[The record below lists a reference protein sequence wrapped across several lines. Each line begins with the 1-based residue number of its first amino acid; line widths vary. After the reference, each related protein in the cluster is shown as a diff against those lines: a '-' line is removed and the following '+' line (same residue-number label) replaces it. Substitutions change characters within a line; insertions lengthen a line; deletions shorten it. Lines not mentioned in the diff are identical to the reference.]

1 MALSVKT
8 PGVYIEEVPK
18 FPPSVAQVET
28 AIPAFIG
35 YTAKADE
42 FAPGDLTNKAVKI
55 SSLLDYETFFGGAPP
70 LNITKV
76 AIDALNNFKSATIT
90 QTFFMYDTLRMFFKN
105 GGGDCYIVSVGS
117 YTDTPAKGHFTD
129 DGKGLKV
136 IEKVDEPTLLI
147 FPDNSGLT
155 SGNDYY
161 DVYTDALLQCE
172 NLKDRFVVMD
182 VKKDDY
188 NGVNF
193 RNGIG
198 INNLKYGAVYTPWL
212 EVIIPKQVKYSDF
225 SNGTA
230 TPNRFQKDG
239 VNITLDTFKTDAAD
253 AVKTQIDN
261 VNAAIADNGKVTTS
275 VNTLKGSSATIADRY
290 NALETTLLTTPTP
303 ANLEPLVKL
312 LYDVA
317 RELDKLAGGTSDAV
331 SDTNKLKTSFG
342 NTITALTGSYSKVI
356 SYEVEIDGEFTGAY
370 NEQLSASVPSHAN
383 WGTIFSAPPGS
394 LNVITGSDDAARI
407 GSIIPL
413 LRTEFN
419 FINSFFNNGVIK
431 TASQTEIQLDKGLA
445 LVFPVY
451 KSILDGIQNTK
462 TIMPPVGAVTGIYAF
477 VDRTRG
483 VWKAP
488 ANVSIS
494 GIVGP
499 VATFNAGQL
508 DNLNI
513 DVTAGKSI
521 NAIRSFTGK
530 GTLIYGA
537 RTLAGNDNEWRY
549 VSVRRLF
556 NMVEE
561 SVKKAT
567 EQFVF
572 EPNDA
577 NTWAKVRAMISNF
590 LTVLWRQG
598 ALAGAK
604 PEHAFYVACGL
615 GVTMTAQ
622 DILEGKLNVEIGMAA
637 VRPAEFIILRFSH
650 KMQES

>member
-1 MALSVKT
+1 MALTVKT

-18 FPPSVAQVET
+18 FPPSIAQVET

-42 FAPGDLTNKAVKI
+42 YGPGDLKNKAVKI
-55 SSLLDYETFFGGAPP
+55 SSLLDYETYFGGAPS
-70 LNITKV
+70 LAVSQVTV
-76 AIDALNNFKSATIT
+76 DALNNFKSAIIS
-90 QTFFMYDTLRMFFKN
+90 QALFMYDSLRMFFKN

-117 YTDTPAKGHFTD
+117 YTDPKSKNDFLD

-147 FPDNSGLT
+147 FPDNSLLT
-155 SGNDYY
+155 NGNDYY
-161 DVYTDALLQCE
+161 EVYQEALLQCE

-182 VKKDDY
+182 VKNNDY
-188 NGVNF
+188 KGDAF
-193 RNGIG
+193 RSSIG

-212 EVIIPKQVKYSDF
+212 EVIMPRQIKYSDF
-225 SNGTA
+225 MNTA
-230 TPNRFQKDG
+230 ASPNRFQREG
-239 VNITLDTFKTDAAD
+239 VNITLSQIYTGGEAAITD
-253 AVKTQIDN
+253 QIAK
-261 VNAAIADNGKVTTS
+261 VVSAIADNGKVATS
-275 VNTLKGSSATIADRY
+275 ITAIRGASATVAERY
-290 NALETTLLTTPTP
+290 TVLENALSATPDPT
-303 ANLEPLVKL
+303 NLQNVMDFLF
-312 LYDVA
+312 DVA
-317 RELDKLAGGTSDAV
+317 REIDKLTGATADAV
-331 SDTNKLKTSFG
+331 SSNLKPGFET
-342 NTITALTGSYSKVI
+342 TITSLGNAYSKVI
-356 SYEVEIDGEFTGAY
+356 SYEVEADAELSGAY
-370 NEQLSASVPSHAN
+370 TVQHSISSPTHAN
-383 WGTIFSAPPGS
+383 WGTIFSAPPAS
-394 LNVITGSDDAARI
+394 LNVMTGADDAAMIR
-407 GSIIPL
+407 SIIPL

-419 FINSFFNNGVIK
+419 FINSYLSSAIVK
-431 TASQTEIQLDKGLA
+431 TAALTEQEADKGLA
-445 LVFPVY
+445 IVLPAY
-451 KSILDGIQNTK
+451 KAILDGIQNTK
-462 TIMPPVGAVTGIYAF
+462 TILPPSGSVTGIYAF

-494 GIVGP
+494 GIIGP
-499 VATFNAGQL
+499 AFTFNAGQL
-508 DNLNI
+508 DALNI

-521 NAIRSFTGK
+521 NAIRAFTGK
-530 GTLIYGA
+530 GTLVYGA

-556 NMVEE
+556 NMIEE

-577 NTWAKVRAMISNF
+577 NTWTKVKAMISNY

-615 GVTMTAQ
+615 GATMTAV
-622 DILEGKLNVEIGMAA
+622 DILEGKLIVEIGLAA

>member
-1 MALSVKT
+1 MALTVKT

-18 FPPSVAQVET
+18 FPPSIAQVET

-35 YTAKADE
+35 YTARADE
-42 FAPGDLTNKAVKI
+42 YGPGDLKNKAVKI
-55 SSLLDYETFFGGAPP
+55 SSLLDYETYFGGAPS
-70 LNITKV
+70 LAITNV
-76 AIDALNNFKSATIT
+76 AIDALNNFKSANIS
-90 QTFFMYDTLRMFFKN
+90 QSLFMYDSLRMFFKN
-105 GGGDCYIVSVGS
+105 GGGDCYIVSVGL
-117 YTDTPAKGHFTD
+117 YTDPKSKNDFLD

-147 FPDNSGLT
+147 FPDNSLLT
-155 SGNDYY
+155 NGNDYY
-161 DVYTDALLQCE
+161 EVYQEALMQCE

-182 VKKDDY
+182 VKNNDY
-188 NGVNF
+188 KGDAF
-193 RNGIG
+193 RSNIG

-212 EVIIPKQVKYSDF
+212 EVILPRQIKYSDF
-225 SNGTA
+225 MNNSSF
-230 TPNRFQKDG
+230 PNRFQREG
-239 VNITLDTFKTDAAD
+239 VNVTLTQLGAGTATAVTD
-253 AVKTQIDN
+253 QIAK
-261 VNAAIADNGKVTTS
+261 VEALIVDNGKVNAS
-275 VNTLKGSSATIADRY
+275 VTALRGASATIAARY
-290 NALETTLLTTPTP
+290 TVLENALSGTPNS
-303 ANLEPLVKL
+303 ANLEAVMDFLF
-312 LYDVA
+312 DIA
-317 RELDKLAGGTSDAV
+317 READKLAGGTSDAV
-331 SDTNKLKTSFG
+331 SANLKPGFET
-342 NTITALTGSYSKVI
+342 TISSLVASYSKII
-356 SYEVEIDGEFTGAY
+356 SYEVEADAELTAAY
-370 NEQLSASVPSHAN
+370 TVQHSISSPSHAN
-383 WGTIFSAPPGS
+383 WTTIFSAPPGS
-394 LNVITGSDDAARI
+394 LNVMSGADDAAMIR
-407 GSIIPL
+407 SIIPL

-419 FINSFFNNGVIK
+419 FINSYFSSAIVK
-431 TASQTEIQLDKGLA
+431 TAAQTELEADKGLA
-445 LVFPVY
+445 IIFPAY
-451 KSILDGIQNTK
+451 KAILDGIQNTK
-462 TIMPPVGAVTGIYAF
+462 TILPASGSVTGVYAF

-494 GIVGP
+494 GIIGP
-499 VATFNAGQL
+499 ATTFNAGQL
-508 DNLNI
+508 DALNI

-521 NAIRSFTGK
+521 NAIRAFTGK
-530 GTLIYGA
+530 GTLVYGA

-577 NTWAKVRAMISNF
+577 NTWTKVKAMISNY

-615 GVTMTAQ
+615 GATMTAQ
-622 DILEGKLNVEIGMAA
+622 DILEGKMNVEIGMAA

>member
-42 FAPGDLTNKAVKI
+42 FAPGDLKNKAIKI

-117 YTDTPAKGHFTD
+117 YTDSPAKGHFTD

-182 VKKDDY
+182 VKKDDH
-188 NGVNF
+188 NGINF

-225 SNGTA
+225 MNTTA
-230 TPNRFQKDG
+230 APNRFQKDG
-239 VNITLDTFKTDAAD
+239 VNITLDTFKADAAD

-275 VNTLKGSSATIADRY
+275 VTSLKGSSASIGDRY

-303 ANLEPLVKL
+303 ANLEPVMDF
-312 LYDVA
+312 LYDIA
-317 RELDKLAGGTSDAV
+317 RELDKLAGGTADAV
-331 SDTNKLKTSFG
+331 SDNNKLKTSFG
-342 NTITALTGSYSKVI
+342 NTITSLATSYSKVI
-356 SYEVEIDGEFTGAY
+356 SYEVEADGEFSGAY
-370 NEQLSASVPSHAN
+370 NEQRSASVPSHAN

-407 GSIIPL
+407 GSLIPL

-419 FINSFFNNGVIK
+419 FINSFFSNGVIK
-431 TASQTEIQLDKGLA
+431 TAAQTEVELDKGLA

-451 KSILDGIQNTK
+451 KTILDGIQNTK
-462 TIMPPVGAVTGIYAF
+462 TIMPPVGAVTGVYAF

-499 VATFNAGQL
+499 AATFNAGQL

-604 PEHAFYVACGL
+604 PEHAFYVVCGL

-622 DILEGKLNVEIGMAA
+622 DILEGKMNVEIGMAA

>member
-1 MALSVKT
+1 MALTVKT

-18 FPPSVAQVET
+18 FPPSIAQVET

-42 FAPGDLTNKAVKI
+42 YGPGDLKNRAVKI
-55 SSLLDYETFFGGAPP
+55 SSMLDYETYFGGAPS
-70 LNITKV
+70 LAISSV
-76 AIDALNNFKSATIT
+76 AVDALNNFKSASIS
-90 QTFFMYDTLRMFFKN
+90 QSLFMYDSLRMFFRN
-105 GGGDCYIVSVGS
+105 GGGDCYIVSVGL
-117 YTDTPAKGHFTD
+117 YTDPKAKSDFLD

-147 FPDNSGLT
+147 FPDNSLLT

-161 DVYTDALLQCE
+161 EVYQEALMQCE

-182 VKKDDY
+182 VKNNDY
-188 NGVNF
+188 KGEAF
-193 RNGIG
+193 RSNIG

-212 EVIIPKQVKYSDF
+212 EVILPRQIKFSDF
-225 SNGTA
+225 MNTA
-230 TPNRFQKDG
+230 ASPNRFQRDG
-239 VNITLDTFKTDAAD
+239 VNITLSQLGAGVAPQVTD
-253 AVKTQIDN
+253 QIAK
-261 VNAAIADNGKVTTS
+261 VVAAIADNGKVAASVTT
-275 VNTLKGSSATIADRY
+275 LRGASATVAERY
-290 NALETTLLTTPTP
+290 MVLENALSATPDP
-303 ANLEPLVKL
+303 ANLQNLMDFL
-312 LYDVA
+312 FDIA
-317 RELDKLAGGTSDAV
+317 REVDKLAGATGDAV
-331 SDTNKLKTSFG
+331 SSNLKPGFET
-342 NTITALTGSYSKVI
+342 TITSLVGAYSKVI
-356 SYEVEIDGEFTGAY
+356 SYEVEADAELTAAY
-370 NEQLSASVPSHAN
+370 TLQHSVSAPTHAN
-383 WGTIFSAPPGS
+383 WTTIFSAPPGS
-394 LNVITGSDDAARI
+394 LNVMSGADDAAMIR
-407 GSIIPL
+407 SIIPL

-419 FINSFFNNGVIK
+419 FINSYFSNAIVK
-431 TASQTEIQLDKGLA
+431 TAALTEQEADKGLA
-445 LVFPVY
+445 IIFPAY

-462 TIMPPVGAVTGIYAF
+462 TVLPASGSVTGIYAF

-499 VATFNAGQL
+499 ATTFNAGQL
-508 DNLNI
+508 DALNI

-521 NAIRSFTGK
+521 NAIRAFTGK
-530 GTLIYGA
+530 GTLVYGA

-577 NTWAKVRAMISNF
+577 NTWTKVRAMISNY

-604 PEHAFYVACGL
+604 PEHAFYVACGI

-622 DILEGKLNVEIGMAA
+622 DILEGKMNVEIGMAA

>member
-1 MALSVKT
+1 MALTVKT

-18 FPPSVAQVET
+18 FPPSIAQVET

-42 FAPGDLTNKAVKI
+42 YGPGDLKNKAVKI
-55 SSLLDYETFFGGAPP
+55 SSLLDYETYFGGAPS
-70 LNITKV
+70 LAV
-76 AIDALNNFKSATIT
+76 SQVFVDALNNFKSANIS
-90 QTFFMYDTLRMFFKN
+90 QALFMYDSLKMFFKN

-117 YTDTPAKGHFTD
+117 YTDPKSKNDFLD

-147 FPDNSGLT
+147 FPDNTLLT
-155 SGNDYY
+155 NGNDYY
-161 DVYTDALLQCE
+161 EVYQEALMQCE

-182 VKKDDY
+182 VKNNDY
-188 NGVNF
+188 KGEAF
-193 RNGIG
+193 RSSIG

-212 EVIIPKQVKYSDF
+212 EVIMSRQIKYSDF
-225 SNGTA
+225 MNTA
-230 TPNRFQKDG
+230 TAPNRFQREG
-239 VNITLDTFKTDAAD
+239 VNITLSQLYTGSDAGIND
-253 AVKTQIDN
+253 QIAK
-261 VNAAIADNGKVTTS
+261 VIAAIADNGKVAASVTT
-275 VNTLKGSSATIADRY
+275 VRGASATIAERY
-290 NALETTLLTTPTP
+290 TVLESALSGTPDTG
-303 ANLEPLVKL
+303 NLQNVMDFLF
-312 LYDVA
+312 DIA
-317 RELDKLAGGTSDAV
+317 REVDKLAGATGDAV
-331 SDTNKLKTSFG
+331 SSNLKPGFET
-342 NTITALTGSYSKVI
+342 TISSLVSSYSKII
-356 SYEVEIDGEFTGAY
+356 SYEQEADAELTAAY
-370 NEQLSASVPSHAN
+370 TVQHSISAPTHAN
-383 WGTIFSAPPGS
+383 WGTIFSAPPAS
-394 LNVITGSDDAARI
+394 LNVMSGADDAAMIR
-407 GSIIPL
+407 SIIPL
-413 LRTEFN
+413 LRSEFN
-419 FINSFFNNGVIK
+419 FINSYFSNAFVK
-431 TASQTEIQLDKGLA
+431 TASLTEQEADKGLA
-445 LVFPVY
+445 IVFPAY
-451 KSILDGIQNTK
+451 KAVLDGIQNTK
-462 TIMPPVGAVTGIYAF
+462 TILPASGSVTGIYAF

-494 GIVGP
+494 GIIGP
-499 VATFNAGQL
+499 ATTFNAGEL
-508 DNLNI
+508 DALNI

-521 NAIRSFTGK
+521 NAIRAFTGK
-530 GTLIYGA
+530 GTLVYGA

-556 NMVEE
+556 NMIEE

-577 NTWAKVRAMISNF
+577 NTWTKVKAMISNY

-615 GVTMTAQ
+615 GATMTAV
-622 DILEGKLNVEIGMAA
+622 DILEGKLIVEIGLAA

>member
-1 MALSVKT
+1 MALTVKT

-42 FAPGDLTNKAVKI
+42 YGPGDLKNKAVKI
-55 SSLLDYETFFGGAPP
+55 SSLLDYETYFGGAPS
-70 LNITKV
+70 LAV
-76 AIDALNNFKSATIT
+76 AQVNVDALNNFKSANIS
-90 QTFFMYDTLRMFFKN
+90 QSLFMYDSLRMFFKN

-117 YTDTPAKGHFTD
+117 YTDPKSKGDFLD

-147 FPDNSGLT
+147 FPDNSLLT
-155 SGNDYY
+155 NGNDYY
-161 DVYTDALLQCE
+161 EVYQEALMQCE

-182 VKKDDY
+182 VKNNDY
-188 NGVNF
+188 KGETF
-193 RNGIG
+193 RSNIG

-212 EVIIPKQVKYSDF
+212 EVILPRQIKYSDF
-225 SNGTA
+225 MNTGTS
-230 TPNRFQKDG
+230 PNRFQREG
-239 VNITLDTFKTDAAD
+239 VNVSLSDIGSAAPA
-253 AVKTQIDN
+253 AVGTQIGK
-261 VNAAIADNGKVTTS
+261 VNDAIADNGKVAAS
-275 VNTLKGSSATIADRY
+275 VTALTGASATVSQRY
-290 NALETTLLTTPTP
+290 SVLENALSATPNA
-303 ANLEPLVKL
+303 ANLEAVM
-312 LYDVA
+312 DFFFDIA
-317 RELDKLAGGTSDAV
+317 REVDKLSGATSDAV
-331 SDTNKLKTSFG
+331 SDSNNLKTNFA
-342 NTITALTGSYSKVI
+342 NTISSLVGFYSKII
-356 SYEVEIDGEFTGAY
+356 SYEVEADGELTAAY
-370 NEQLSASVPSHAN
+370 TVQHSISSPTHAN
-383 WGTIFSAPPGS
+383 WTTIFSAPPGS
-394 LNVITGSDDAARI
+394 LNVMSGADDAAMIR
-407 GSIIPL
+407 SIIPL

-419 FINSFFNNGVIK
+419 FINSYFSNAIVK
-431 TASQTEIQLDKGLA
+431 TASLTEQEADKGLSII
-445 LVFPVY
+445 FPAY
-451 KSILDGIQNTK
+451 KAILDGIQNTK
-462 TIMPPVGAVTGIYAF
+462 TILPASGSVTGIYAF

-488 ANVSIS
+488 ANVSIG
-494 GIVGP
+494 GIIGP
-499 VATFNAGQL
+499 ATTFNAGQL
-508 DNLNI
+508 DALNI

-521 NAIRSFTGK
+521 NAIRAFTGK
-530 GTLIYGA
+530 GTLVYGA

-556 NMVEE
+556 NMIEE

-577 NTWAKVRAMISNF
+577 NTWTKVKAMISNY

-615 GVTMTAQ
+615 GTTMTAV
-622 DILEGKLNVEIGMAA
+622 DILEGKLIVEIGLAA

>member
-1 MALSVKT
+1 MALTVKT

-18 FPPSVAQVET
+18 FPPSIAQVET

-35 YTAKADE
+35 YTARADE
-42 FAPGDLTNKAVKI
+42 YGPGDLKNKAVKI
-55 SSLLDYETFFGGAPP
+55 SSLLDYETYFGGAPS
-70 LNITKV
+70 LAITNV
-76 AIDALNNFKSATIT
+76 AIDALNNFKSANIS
-90 QTFFMYDTLRMFFKN
+90 QSLFMYDSLRMFFKN
-105 GGGDCYIVSVGS
+105 GGGDCYIVSVGL
-117 YTDTPAKGHFTD
+117 YTDPKSKNDFLD

-147 FPDNSGLT
+147 FPDNSLLT
-155 SGNDYY
+155 NGNDYY
-161 DVYTDALLQCE
+161 EVYQEALMQCE

-182 VKKDDY
+182 VKNNDY
-188 NGVNF
+188 KGDAF
-193 RNGIG
+193 RSNIG

-212 EVIIPKQVKYSDF
+212 EVILPRQIKYSDF
-225 SNGTA
+225 MNNSSF
-230 TPNRFQKDG
+230 PNRFQREG
-239 VNITLDTFKTDAAD
+239 VNVTLTQLGAGTATAVTD
-253 AVKTQIDN
+253 QIAK
-261 VNAAIADNGKVTTS
+261 VEALIVDNGKVNAS
-275 VNTLKGSSATIADRY
+275 VTALRGASATIAARY
-290 NALETTLLTTPTP
+290 TVLENALSGTPNP
-303 ANLEPLVKL
+303 ANLEAVMDFLF
-312 LYDVA
+312 DIA
-317 RELDKLAGGTSDAV
+317 READKLAGGTSDAV
-331 SDTNKLKTSFG
+331 SANLKPGFET
-342 NTITALTGSYSKVI
+342 TISSLVASYSKII
-356 SYEVEIDGEFTGAY
+356 SYEVEADAELTAAY
-370 NEQLSASVPSHAN
+370 TVQHSISSPSHAN
-383 WGTIFSAPPGS
+383 WTTIFSAPPGS
-394 LNVITGSDDAARI
+394 LNVMSGADDTAMIR
-407 GSIIPL
+407 SIIPL

-419 FINSFFNNGVIK
+419 FINSYFSSAIVK
-431 TASQTEIQLDKGLA
+431 TAAQTELEADKGLA
-445 LVFPVY
+445 IIFPAY
-451 KSILDGIQNTK
+451 KAILDGIQNTK
-462 TIMPPVGAVTGIYAF
+462 TILPASGSVTGVYAF

-494 GIVGP
+494 GIIGP
-499 VATFNAGQL
+499 ATTFNAGQL
-508 DNLNI
+508 DALNI

-521 NAIRSFTGK
+521 NAIRAFTGK
-530 GTLIYGA
+530 GTLVYGA

-577 NTWAKVRAMISNF
+577 NTWTKVKAMISNY

-615 GVTMTAQ
+615 GATMTAQ
-622 DILEGKLNVEIGMAA
+622 DILEGKMNVEIGMAA

>member
-1 MALSVKT
+1 MALTVKT

-18 FPPSVAQVET
+18 FPPSIAQVET

-42 FAPGDLTNKAVKI
+42 YGPGDLKNKAVKI
-55 SSLLDYETFFGGAPP
+55 SSMLDYETYFGGAPS
-70 LNITKV
+70 LAISSV
-76 AIDALNNFKSATIT
+76 AVDALNNFKSANIS
-90 QTFFMYDTLRMFFKN
+90 QSLFMYDSLRMFFRN
-105 GGGDCYIVSVGS
+105 GGGDCYIVSVGL
-117 YTDTPAKGHFTD
+117 YTDPKAKSDFLD

-147 FPDNSGLT
+147 FPDNSLLT

-161 DVYTDALLQCE
+161 EVYQEALMQCE

-182 VKKDDY
+182 VKNNDY
-188 NGVNF
+188 KGEAF
-193 RNGIG
+193 RSSIG

-212 EVIIPKQVKYSDF
+212 EVILPRQIKFSDF
-225 SNGTA
+225 MNTA
-230 TPNRFQKDG
+230 ASPNRFQRDG
-239 VNITLDTFKTDAAD
+239 VNITLSQLGAGVAPQVTD
-253 AVKTQIDN
+253 QIAK
-261 VNAAIADNGKVTTS
+261 VVAAIADNGKVAASVTT
-275 VNTLKGSSATIADRY
+275 LRGASATVAERY
-290 NALETTLLTTPTP
+290 MVLENALSATPDPT
-303 ANLEPLVKL
+303 NLQNLMDYL
-312 LYDVA
+312 FDIA
-317 RELDKLAGGTSDAV
+317 REVDKLAGATGDAV
-331 SDTNKLKTSFG
+331 SSNLKPGFET
-342 NTITALTGSYSKVI
+342 TITSLVGTYSKVI
-356 SYEVEIDGEFTGAY
+356 SYEVEAEAELTAAY
-370 NEQLSASVPSHAN
+370 TFQHSVSAPTHTN
-383 WGTIFSAPPGS
+383 WTTIFSSPPGS
-394 LNVITGSDDAARI
+394 LNVMSGADDAAMIR
-407 GSIIPL
+407 SIIPL

-419 FINSFFNNGVIK
+419 FINSYFSNAIVK
-431 TASQTEIQLDKGLA
+431 TAALTEQEADKGLA
-445 LVFPVY
+445 IIFPAY

-462 TIMPPVGAVTGIYAF
+462 TVLPASGSVTGIYAF

-499 VATFNAGQL
+499 ATTFNAGQL
-508 DNLNI
+508 DALNI

-521 NAIRSFTGK
+521 NAIRAFTGK
-530 GTLIYGA
+530 GTLVYGA

-577 NTWAKVRAMISNF
+577 NTWTKVRAMISNY

-604 PEHAFYVACGL
+604 PEHAFYVACGI

-622 DILEGKLNVEIGMAA
+622 DILEGKMNVEIGMAA

>member
-1 MALSVKT
+1 MALTVKT

-42 FAPGDLTNKAVKI
+42 FAPGDLKNKATKI
-55 SSLLDYETFFGGAPP
+55 SSMLDYETFFGGAPP
-70 LNITKV
+70 LSISNV
-76 AIDALNNFKSATIT
+76 SIDALNNFKSATMG
-90 QTFFMYDTLRMFFKN
+90 QTLFMYDTIRMFFRN
-105 GGGDCYIVSVGS
+105 GGGDCYIVSVGL
-117 YTDTPAKGHFTD
+117 YTDGKAVTDFLD

-147 FPDNSGLT
+147 FPDNSVLT
-155 SGNDYY
+155 NGTDYY
-161 DVYTDALLQCE
+161 SVYQEALLQCE

-182 VKKDDY
+182 VKKGEY
-188 NGVNF
+188 NGDNL
-193 RNGIG
+193 RTGIG
-198 INNLKYGAVYTPWL
+198 INNLKYGAAYTPWL
-212 EVIIPKQVKYSDF
+212 QVIFPRQIKYSDF
-225 SNGTA
+225 MNTTA
-230 TPNRFQKDG
+230 SPNRFQKDG
-239 VNITLDTFKTDAAD
+239 VNVTLSALAAGAPAAVTTQITNLDAAIVD
-253 AVKTQIDN
+253 TEK
-261 VNAAIADNGKVTTS
+261 VNAS
-275 VNTLKGSSATIADRY
+275 VNTLKDSSGSIAERY
-290 NALETTLLTTPTP
+290 NALETTLQTTRTP
-303 ANLEPLVKL
+303 ANLQNVFDFLF
-312 LYDVA
+312 DIA
-317 RELDKLAGGTSDAV
+317 RELDKLAGATADAV
-331 SDTNKLKTSFG
+331 STNNGLRASFEG
-342 NTITALTGSYSKVI
+342 TITSLLPAFSKII
-356 SYEVEIDGEFTGAY
+356 SYEVELDAELTGAY
-370 NEQLSASVPSHAN
+370 TVQHSISSPSHAN
-383 WGTIFSAPPGS
+383 WTTIFSAPPAS
-394 LNVITGSDDAARI
+394 LNVVTGADDSAMI

-419 FINSFFNNGVIK
+419 TINSVFATGVVK
-431 TASQTEIQLDKGLA
+431 TAALTEQEKDKGLA
-445 LVFPVY
+445 VVFPVY
-451 KSILDGIQNTK
+451 KGILDGIQNTK
-462 TIMPPVGAVTGIYAF
+462 TVIPPAGAVTGVYAF

-494 GIVGP
+494 GIIGTDT
-499 VATFNAGQL
+499 TFNAGQL

-513 DVTAGKSI
+513 DVNAGKSI

-577 NTWAKVRAMISNF
+577 NTWTKVRAMISNF

-622 DILEGKLNVEIGMAA
+622 DILEGKMNVEIGMAA

>member
-42 FAPGDLTNKAVKI
+42 FAPGDLKNKAVKI

-70 LNITKV
+70 MSISNV
-76 AIDALNNFKSATIT
+76 SIDALNNFKSATLG
-90 QTFFMYDTLRMFFKN
+90 QTYFMYDTLRMFFRN
-105 GGGDCYIVSVGS
+105 GGGDCYIVSAGS
-117 YTDTPAKGHFTD
+117 YTDASAVTDFLD
-129 DGKGLKV
+129 DGKGLRV

-147 FPDNSGLT
+147 FPDNSKLT
-155 SGNDYY
+155 NGTDYY
-161 DVYTDALLQCE
+161 TVYQEALLQCE

-182 VKKDDY
+182 VKKDEY
-188 NGVNF
+188 TGANF

-198 INNLKYGAVYTPWL
+198 INNLKYGAAYTPWL
-212 EVIIPKQVKYSDF
+212 EVIFPRQIKYSDF
-225 SNGTA
+225 RNTA
-230 TPNRFQKDG
+230 STPNRFQKDG
-239 VNITLDTFKTDAAD
+239 VNVTLASVAAGSP
-253 AVKTQIDN
+253 AAIITQITNLD
-261 VNAAIADNGKVTTS
+261 AAIADTEKVTAS
-275 VNTLKGSSATIADRY
+275 VTVLKDSSAGIAERY
-290 NALETTLLTTPTP
+290 NALETTLQTTRTP
-303 ANLEPLVKL
+303 ANLQNVFAFLF
-312 LYDVA
+312 DMA
-317 RELDKLAGGTSDAV
+317 REVDKLAGTTADAV
-331 SDTNKLKTSFG
+331 STNNNLRASFEG
-342 NTITALTGSYSKVI
+342 TISSLVPAYSKII
-356 SYEVEIDGEFTGAY
+356 SYEVEIDAELTGAY
-370 NEQLSASVPSHAN
+370 TVQHSISAPAHAN
-383 WGTIFSAPPGS
+383 WTTIFSAPPGS
-394 LNVITGSDDAARI
+394 LNVVSGPDDAAMI

-419 FINSFFNNGVIK
+419 TINNVFAAGIVK
-431 TASQTEIQLDKGLA
+431 TAALTEVEKDKALA
-445 LVFPVY
+445 IVYPVY
-451 KSILDGIQNTK
+451 KTILDGIQNTK
-462 TIMPPVGAVTGIYAF
+462 TVMPPVGAVTGVYAF

-494 GIVGP
+494 GIIGP
-499 VATFNAGQL
+499 ATTFNAGQL
-508 DNLNI
+508 DALNI

-572 EPNDA
+572 EPNDG
-577 NTWAKVRAMISNF
+577 NTWVKVRAMISNF

-622 DILEGKLNVEIGMAA
+622 DILEGKMNVEIGMAA

>member
-1 MALSVKT
+1 MALTVKT

-18 FPPSVAQVET
+18 FPPSIAQVET

-35 YTAKADE
+35 YTARADE
-42 FAPGDLTNKAVKI
+42 YGPGDLKNKAVKI
-55 SSLLDYETFFGGAPP
+55 SSLLDYETYFGGAPS
-70 LNITKV
+70 LAITNV
-76 AIDALNNFKSATIT
+76 AVDALNNFKSANIS
-90 QTFFMYDTLRMFFKN
+90 QSLFMYDSLRMFFKN
-105 GGGDCYIVSVGS
+105 GGGDCYIVSVGL
-117 YTDTPAKGHFTD
+117 YTDPKSKNDFLD

-147 FPDNSGLT
+147 FPDNSLLT
-155 SGNDYY
+155 NGNDYY
-161 DVYTDALLQCE
+161 EVYQEALMQCE

-182 VKKDDY
+182 VKNNDY
-188 NGVNF
+188 KGDAF
-193 RNGIG
+193 RSGIG
-198 INNLKYGAVYTPWL
+198 INNLKYGAAYTPWL
-212 EVIIPKQVKYSDF
+212 EVILPRQIKYSDF
-225 SNGTA
+225 MNNSSF
-230 TPNRFQKDG
+230 PNRFQREG
-239 VNITLDTFKTDAAD
+239 VNVTLSQLYSGSD
-253 AVKTQIDN
+253 AVVTTQIAKVEALITDN
-261 VNAAIADNGKVTTS
+261 EKVGAS
-275 VNTLKGSSATIADRY
+275 VTALRGSSATLAARY
-290 NALETTLLTTPTP
+290 TVLENALSGTPNP
-303 ANLEPLVKL
+303 ANLEAVMDFLF
-312 LYDVA
+312 DIA
-317 RELDKLAGGTSDAV
+317 REVDKLAGATSDAV
-331 SDTNKLKTSFG
+331 SSNLKPGFET
-342 NTITALTGSYSKVI
+342 TISSLVASYSKII
-356 SYEVEIDGEFTGAY
+356 SYEVEADAELTGSY
-370 NEQLSASVPSHAN
+370 TIQHSVSSPSHAN
-383 WGTIFSAPPGS
+383 WTTIFSAPPGS
-394 LNVITGSDDAARI
+394 LNVMSGADDAAMIR
-407 GSIIPL
+407 SIIPL

-419 FINSFFNNGVIK
+419 FINSYFSSAIVK
-431 TASQTEIQLDKGLA
+431 TAAQTELEADKGLA
-445 LVFPVY
+445 IIFPAY
-451 KSILDGIQNTK
+451 KAILDGIQNTK
-462 TIMPPVGAVTGIYAF
+462 TILPPSGSVTGIYAF

-494 GIVGP
+494 GIIGP
-499 VATFNAGQL
+499 ATTFNAGQL
-508 DNLNI
+508 DALNI

-521 NAIRSFTGK
+521 NAIRAFTGK
-530 GTLIYGA
+530 GTLVYGA

-577 NTWAKVRAMISNF
+577 NTWIKVKAMISNY

-615 GVTMTAQ
+615 GATMTAQ
-622 DILEGKLNVEIGMAA
+622 DILEGKMNVEIGMAA